1 MPHDATS
8 KGDNLHLYD
17 AVRCVNAPHNMAF
30 AFYAV
35 LAFMLLRMV
44 AAFSFPCTRSG

>member
-1 MPHDATS
+1 M
-8 KGDNLHLYD
+8 GGCLHLYD
-17 AVRCVNAPHNMAF
+17 AARCVNAPHNM

-44 AAFSFPCTRSG
+44 ATFSFACTRSG